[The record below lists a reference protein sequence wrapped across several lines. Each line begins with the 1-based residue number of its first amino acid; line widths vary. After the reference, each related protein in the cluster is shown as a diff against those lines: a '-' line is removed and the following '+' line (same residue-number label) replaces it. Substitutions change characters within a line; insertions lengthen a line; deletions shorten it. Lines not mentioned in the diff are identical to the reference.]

1 MSAKDA
7 VDALHRHVSALD
19 WVLFRQPR
27 FGGARNASDCRPSA
41 SPHLMNRVKIFGN
54 QPIRLMTDYGMAT
67 TVEIKANAAVNSTGF
82 TVPSSSN
89 RNRKPDRR
97 FGLDFG
103 AISRSRQSYT
113 WAADGRCLG
122 V

>member
-7 VDALHRHVSALD
+7 VDPLHRHVSALD
-19 WVLFRQPR
+19 WVLFRHPR

-41 SPHLMNRVKIFGN
+41 SPHLINIVKIFGN

-67 TVEIKANAAVNSTGF
+67 TVEIKANVAVNSMVFHGAILF
-82 TVPSSSN
+82 EQESEAGP
-89 RNRKPDRR
+89 R

-113 WAADGRCLG
+113 WAADGGCLG